1 MVFGIPALYFI
12 IILLLAFVAGMLGAV
27 TVLLIVQVRLKHNK
41 KIAAELNLIDRSNW
55 DRISKDEQLYN
66 GR

>member
-1 MVFGIPALYFI
+1 MIFGIPALYFV

-27 TVLLIVQVRLKHNK
+27 IVLLIARTKSK
-41 KIAAELNLIDRSNW
+41 KSTAAELNLSDRSNW
-55 DRISKDEQLYN
+55 ERMSRDEQLYN

>member
-27 TVLLIVQVRLKHNK
+27 AVLLIVQVRLKHNK

-55 DRISKDEQLYN
+55 DRMSRDEQLYN